1 MVSTWST
8 DIRWTKLRQFEYG
21 EPNNHV
27 GELKKALQT
36 ASDESDDEWL
46 AQLERDYATA
56 KRKHRSYWTSLERT
70 LTLALIIFIVITI
83 SLASVL
89 IFKKYHVPMIFKS
102 SRYGP
107 DICETPGCVAAA
119 FSILNHVDKKVD
131 PCDDFYNYA
140 CGNWIK
146 DNAIPPGHS
155 KWTAFHQA
163 SDNNL
168 MILRKILERSQLGIN
183 ESAKVFTKAKNY
195 FSACMNKTMI
205 EDNGAQPL
213 KKLIQYVGSWAVND
227 NATQVEAWSPE
238 SWNFELALSRIHKLK
253 SMPLFYMF
261 VSADDRNSSQNII
274 QVQQAGITLS
284 NRDYY
289 FRNETDKV
297 VVAYKE
303 FMVKIG
309 TLLGGEMNST
319 EEQMREIFQF
329 EKKLAE
335 IYEPKER
342 LRNMEK
348 IYHKMTV
355 ADLQQLAPAISWLD
369 YMNTMFSSPVTHEE
383 LVVVYT
389 PEYLKNMSNLVIMT
403 DRRILANYMVWHLI
417 KPLVNELSKP
427 FRDASLELMKAE
439 KGVEG
444 NAPQW
449 KTCVVKTDA
458 VMGFA
463 TGYLYIK
470 ERSGKISKK
479 EAEDMIAE
487 IKKAFIG
494 NLPHVSWMDEE
505 TKTQAL
511 KKVSSTFDM
520 IGYPTWVEDL
530 DTLDKYY
537 ENLTIGPTNSFENY
551 LEARRFFHNKAM
563 NRRGKTINRKEW
575 HMTPTQVNAYY
586 NSPNNYIAFPSGILQ
601 RPFFDPDF
609 PQSVNYG
616 AVGVV
621 MGHELTHGFDD
632 RGRLFDEHGN
642 LASWW
647 NNQSVEAFQQHAL
660 CMVDQYG
667 HFSVAGMKVNGKQT
681 LSENIADNGG
691 LKLAYSAYQGWIQMN
706 GRELKLPGL
715 DFTPEQLFF
724 LGFAQVWCS
733 ASSDGHIQHA
743 LLTDAHSPERVRVLA
758 AVSNSDEF
766 AAAFQCPVNS
776 TMNPVHKCQ
785 VW

>member
-1 MVSTWST
+1 
-8 DIRWTKLRQFEYG
+8 
-21 EPNNHV
+21 
-27 GELKKALQT
+27 
-36 ASDESDDEWL
+36 
-46 AQLERDYATA
+46 
-56 KRKHRSYWTSLERT
+56 
-70 LTLALIIFIVITI
+70 
-83 SLASVL
+83 
-89 IFKKYHVPMIFKS
+89 
-102 SRYGP
+102 
-107 DICETPGCVAAA
+107 
-119 FSILNHVDKKVD
+119 
-131 PCDDFYNYA
+131 
-140 CGNWIK
+140 
-146 DNAIPPGHS
+146 
-155 KWTAFHQA
+155 
-163 SDNNL
+163 
-168 MILRKILERSQLGIN
+168 
-183 ESAKVFTKAKNY
+183 
-195 FSACMNKTMI
+195 
-205 EDNGAQPL
+205 
-213 KKLIQYVGSWAVND
+213 
-227 NATQVEAWSPE
+227 
-238 SWNFELALSRIHKLK
+238 
-253 SMPLFYMF
+253 MF

-297 VVAYKE
+297 LVAYKEFMVKIGTLLGGEMNSTEEQMREIFQFEKKLAEIYEPKERLRNMEKIYHKMTVADLQQLAPAISWLDYMNTMFSSPVTHEELVIVYTPEYLKNMSNLVIMTDRRILANYMVWHLIKPLVDELSKPFRDASLELMKAEKGVEGNAPQWKTCVVKTDAVMGFATGYLYIKERSGKISKKEAEDMIAEIKKAFIGNLPHVNWMDEETKTQALKKVSSTFDMIGYPTWVEDLDALDKYYENLTIGPANSFENYLEARRFFHNKSMNRRGKTINRKDWWNNQSVEAFQQHALCMVDQYGHFSVAGRKVNGKQTLSENIADNGGLKLAYSAYQGWIQMNGRELKLPGLDFTPEQLFFLGFAQVQQAGITLSNRDYYFRNETDKVLVAYKE

-417 KPLVNELSKP
+417 KPLVDELSKP

-444 NAPQW
+444 KAPQW

-463 TGYLYIK
+463 T
-470 ERSGKISKK
+470 
-479 EAEDMIAE
+479 
-487 IKKAFIG
+487 AF
-494 NLPHVSWMDEE
+494 
-505 TKTQAL
+505 
-511 KKVSSTFDM
+511 F
-520 IGYPTWVEDL
+520 
-530 DTLDKYY
+530 
-537 ENLTIGPTNSFENY
+537 
-551 LEARRFFHNKAM
+551 
-563 NRRGKTINRKEW
+563 
-575 HMTPTQVNAYY
+575 
-586 NSPNNYIAFPSGILQ
+586 PNI
-601 RPFFDPDF
+601 
-609 PQSVNYG
+609 
-616 AVGVV
+616 
-621 MGHELTHGFDD
+621 
-632 RGRLFDEHGN
+632 GRLFDEHGN

-724 LGFAQVWCS
+724 LGFAQVS
-733 ASSDGHIQHA
+733 PD
-743 LLTDAHSPERVRVLA
+743 LLPDLLFSCRVLA